1 MNRENVEYLM
11 VTIRC
16 TAYNH
21 GPYIRQCL
29 EGFVMQKTTFRFEA
43 VVHDDASTDNT
54 AAIIKEYS
62 IQILLSLFMKQRIN
76 IRKKMEL

>member
-29 EGFVMQKTTFRFEA
+29 EGFVKRWNSKTY
-43 VVHDDASTDNT
+43 NG
-54 AAIIKEYS
+54 
-62 IQILLSLFMKQRIN
+62 
-76 IRKKMEL
+76 

>member
-16 TAYNH
+16 TADNH

-29 EGFVMQKTTFRFEA
+29 EGFVIQKTTFRFEA

-62 IQILLSLFMKQRIN
+62 CLLYTSCFPFYLY
-76 IRKKMEL
+76 

>member
-1 MNRENVEYLM
+1 M

-62 IQILLSLFMKQRIN
+62 VD
-76 IRKKMEL
+76 